1 MKFTINRSQFN
12 QLLTNANRAI
22 NPGGTIP
29 ALQFVKI
36 ELTNQKLVLTTSNA
50 DLTIVQSVDTQD
62 DDNPITSIESGSL
75 LLPARFLLNVVK
87 KMSGKQ
93 VTVTKTDEDVK
104 AKITSDQAKF
114 NLPTLDASTYP
125 HLPGLED
132 ATSVT
137 LNVGSL
143 KTLYRQEGFAAYGQE
158 TRPILTGIFL
168 TTDDKHQLIGYA
180 TDSHRLS
187 KSIIASQGLEKT
199 DKLSIILPKD
209 NLKHINGLVNGMDD
223 ATPVTL
229 FFAEQDSVVKFQ
241 VNNYQIYSR
250 QLTGN
255 YPTVDRLIPENFTSS
270 LALDRKALLAVVERA
285 QLSAQINHNEVVQ
298 LDFNAKK
305 QTAKLSTKASD
316 SSNPSTEEQ
325 LVFDQLVSENDE
337 QALSISFNP
346 SYLKDALQ
354 AFQSDQV
361 VLKFNYSLNPF
372 IIKATGTDNDNQFI
386 HLVTPIRTF

>member
-22 NPGGTIP
+22 NPSGTIP
-29 ALQFVKI
+29 ALQFIKL
-36 ELTNQKLVLTTSNA
+36 ELTSQKLVLTTSNS

-114 NLPTLDASTYP
+114 NLPTLDTSAYP

-158 TRPILTGIFL
+158 NRPILTGIFL
-168 TTDDKHQLIGYA
+168 TTDNEHQLIGYA

-255 YPTVDRLIPENFTSS
+255 YPTVDRLIPESFTSS
-270 LALDRKALLAVVERA
+270 LTLDRKALLAVVERA

-298 LDFNAKK
+298 LDFNAKE
-305 QTAKLSTKASD
+305 QTAKLSTKASN

-361 VLKFNYSLNPF
+361 VLKFNKSLNPF
-372 IIKATGTDNDNQFI
+372 IIKATGTDNDDQFI